1 MGNPMKI
8 RATANG
14 DLTEIKVLMRHD
26 METGLRREGGVLVP
40 AWHIQEVSVK
50 VNGKLALQAEWGPAI
65 SKDPFLSLK
74 VKGAA
79 KGDSVSVTWV
89 DNKGDSRSD
98 ETKVV

>member
-1 MGNPMKI
+1 MKI
-8 RATANG
+8 RATLSG

-26 METGLRREGGVLVP
+26 METGQRREAGVLVP
-40 AWHIQEVSVK
+40 AWHIQEVSVA
-50 VNGKLALQAEWGPAI
+50 VNGKPALKAEWGPAI

-79 KGDSVSVTWV
+79 KGDTVTVTWL

-98 ETKVV
+98 ETKVI